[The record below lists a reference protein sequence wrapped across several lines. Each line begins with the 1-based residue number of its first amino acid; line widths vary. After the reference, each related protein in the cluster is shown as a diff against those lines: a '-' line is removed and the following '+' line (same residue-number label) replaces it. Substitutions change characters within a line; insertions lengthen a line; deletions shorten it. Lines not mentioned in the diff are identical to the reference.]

1 MHWPPRIAGASCHC
15 PTTTMSQV
23 SAVME
28 AFPGSVYMLAVV
40 VRGTH
45 GFTNS
50 IMAVSKVAVVLAAAE
65 A

>member
-1 MHWPPRIAGASCHC
+1 MAGASCRC
-15 PTTTMSQV
+15 PTTTMLQV

-28 AFPGSVYMLAVV
+28 AFAGSVYMLAVV
-40 VRGTH
+40 AQGTH